1 MVVLVCAI
9 ALAQA
14 GVVRAQAL
22 PHELGPAQ
30 AAAGPAQEIA
40 TATAT
45 APASDD
51 LRSRYRAVDGGISQ
65 PLSDQAGNADRGR
78 RIVTDRQ
85 VGLCTMCHSGPFSE
99 VRFQGNIST
108 NLAGAGE
115 RWTAAQL
122 RLRLVDP
129 QRLNPDSIMPGYFR
143 NHGLQ
148 QVGKAWQGQP
158 ILTAQQIEDVVAFL
172 VTLK

>member
-1 MVVLVCAI
+1 M
-9 ALAQA
+9 
-14 GVVRAQAL
+14 VRAQAL
-22 PHELGPAQ
+22 PHDLGPAQ
-30 AAAGPAQEIA
+30 AAVGPAQGTA

-45 APASDD
+45 ASDD
-51 LRSRYRAVDGGISQ
+51 LRSRYRAVDGGIPQ
-65 PLSDQAGNADRGR
+65 PLSDQSGNADRGR

-108 NLAGAGE
+108 NLAGAGA
-115 RWTAAQL
+115 RWTSAQL